1 MCCFSVCFFK
11 ARLLRMRGGAVGFS
25 ATAFIERRRPSVQER
40 CVRKESVGR
49 IVFCHTLKAMWQR
62 GWLGIFASLQKEKAG
77 KGEKILPRGGW
88 SRPVS
93 CYSYQTSTGVRG
105 SVSLYRRLV
114 CGESVQF
121 SPRERVLCHTNTN
134 THDTRKR
141 EHHFGVQKDCTENTQ
156 KV

>member
-77 KGEKILPRGGW
+77 KGEKILPRGVVAA
-88 SRPVS
+88 SKLLLLPDID
-93 CYSYQTSTGVRG
+93 RG
-105 SVSLYRRLV
+105 SGQCLSL
-114 CGESVQF
+114 
-121 SPRERVLCHTNTN
+121 
-134 THDTRKR
+134 
-141 EHHFGVQKDCTENTQ
+141 
-156 KV
+156 